1 MIGSGNGVGVGAH
14 AAPMSEINTTP
25 LVDVML
31 VLLVIFIITAPLLT
45 HAVKIE
51 LPQASSQPL
60 PQKPDVVSV
69 SIDAAGNMYWND
81 TLIMQ
86 KDLKQKLQLAASSQP
101 QPEVNIRADKETRYQ
116 DLAELMADAK
126 NAGITKLGFISE
138 PKKTKTKAG
147 QLQEQTQ

>member
-1 MIGSGNGVGVGAH
+1 MIGSGHGVGVTNH

-60 PQKPDVVSV
+60 PQKPEVISV
-69 SIDAAGNMYWND
+69 AIDATGKMYWND
-81 TLIMQ
+81 VPMVQ
-86 KDLKQKLQLAASSQP
+86 GELKVKLQQIANQKP
-101 QPEVNIRADKETRYQ
+101 QPELNIRADKETRYQ
-116 DLAELMADAK
+116 ILAEVMADAQ
-126 NAGITKLGFISE
+126 NAGVTKLGFVSQPE
-138 PKKTKTKAG
+138 N
-147 QLQEQTQ
+147 